1 MEASVRDERTGEVS
15 PMQTEGTVVASGQ
28 SDTET
33 GQSSSAA
40 AGGEGGE
47 GGGGTASV
55 LTQDAIDPTFLA
67 ALPDPIRDEVLAQHE
82 REQQLRRVQR
92 ESGLPS
98 SISPEFLAA
107 LPTSIQEEVGKK
119 AVTLPIM

>member
-1 MEASVRDERTGEVS
+1 
-15 PMQTEGTVVASGQ
+15 MQTEGTMVVSGQ
-28 SDTET
+28 SDAET

-40 AGGEGGE
+40 AGGE
-47 GGGGTASV
+47 GGGTASV

-107 LPTSIQEEVGKK
+107 LPTSIQEEVGTKL
-119 AVTLPIM
+119 VTVSNSVYL